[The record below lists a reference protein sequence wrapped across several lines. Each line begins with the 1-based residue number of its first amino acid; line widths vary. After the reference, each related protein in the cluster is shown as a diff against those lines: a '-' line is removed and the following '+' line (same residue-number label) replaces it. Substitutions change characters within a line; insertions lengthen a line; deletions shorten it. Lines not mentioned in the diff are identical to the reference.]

1 VPWEHLCD
9 CYIQQAKVVNT
20 GGGMQK
26 LRRRILQASAGFMLA
41 GPMLGQRQTLAQTP
55 ECADSATPRQIEGPF
70 YTPETPRRSNLVDG
84 LPSEILV
91 LEGRV
96 LSTTCRPI
104 ANAIVDLWSCDSEGV
119 YDNTGFKLR
128 GHQITDSQGRFRFE
142 TLMPGSY
149 GNASFR
155 RTPHLHVKVQ
165 GPATPLLTTQLYF
178 PDQALNRRDGFFDP
192 ALLLKFEQNSAQA
205 KRATFDFVLATRVKG

>member
-1 VPWEHLCD
+1 ML
-9 CYIQQAKVVNT
+9 
-20 GGGMQK
+20 K
-26 LRRRILQASAGFMLA
+26 LRRKILQASAGLVLV
-41 GPMLGQRQTLAQTP
+41 GPLFGHRRLLAQTP
-55 ECADSATPRQIEGPF
+55 ECFDGATPRQIEGPF
-70 YTPETPRRSNLVDG
+70 YTPQTPRRSNLVDG
-84 LPSEILV
+84 LPGEMLI

-96 LSTTCRPI
+96 LSTNCQPI

-142 TLMPGSY
+142 TLVPGAY
-149 GNASFR
+149 GNVSFQ

-178 PDQALNRRDGFFDP
+178 PGQALNRRDGFFDP
-192 ALLLKFEQNSAQA
+192 ALLMAVQQNTAKS
-205 KRATFDFVLATRVKG
+205 KRATFDFVLPARAQG